1 LATLASEV
9 ARKPAFAYYWQMA
22 ETRRCEQCGT
32 EFRPRREHARFCSAD
47 CRMAWTKEHVGDP
60 DVAHNALD
68 WSLGAMRE
76 AAGRLT
82 RTETL
87 EAARVAMAVS
97 EAVWW
102 VTIVDATLVRYY
114 PDMYDHVLAGMT
126 EECGERIEEFLAG
139 LRYVRN
145 QLGVYL
151 DPGEF
156 VRPDAAGWTWRSLPE
171 PSCASL
177 SQRGQD
183 WELSRYRAY
192 QSRLAG
198 TPVAETVTTAAAF
211 LSRTAAAALPV
222 A

>member
-1 LATLASEV
+1 MT
-9 ARKPAFAYYWQMA
+9 
-22 ETRRCEQCGT
+22 ETRRCEQCGA
-32 EFRPRREHARFCSAD
+32 EFQPRREHARFCSAD
-47 CRMAWTKEHVGDP
+47 CRVAWTKEHIGDP
-60 DVAHNALD
+60 DVAQNALD

-87 EAARVAMAVS
+87 ESARVAMAVS

-114 PDMYDHVLAGMT
+114 PDTYDDVLAGMT
-126 EECGERIEEFLAG
+126 EECGARIEEFLAG

-145 QLGVYL
+145 QLGVHL

-156 VRPDAAGWTWRSLPE
+156 IRPDAAGWTWRSLPE
-171 PSCASL
+171 PPCASL
-177 SQRGQD
+177 SPRGQD

-198 TPVAETVTTAAAF
+198 APVAETVTTATTF
-211 LSRTAAAALPV
+211 LSRTASAALPV
-222 A
+222 P